1 MSGSIREAEK
11 ARFVAKL
18 GPIVRFREE
27 KRTPN
32 GAQASLALWRCA
44 EQRDER
50 TSASITV
57 VPSPVLDPANLW
69 HSLH

>member
-1 MSGSIREAEK
+1 MT
-11 ARFVAKL
+11 FL
-18 GPIVRFREE
+18 GMLSDAGDIVQALANWQENVPP
-27 KRTPN
+27 KR
-32 GAQASLALWRCA
+32 AQASVALWRCA